1 MQKDTLDKSF
11 LKFMNILVDFQSK
24 DQKGM
29 I

>member
-11 LKFMNILVDFQSK
+11 LKLMNILVDFQSK
-24 DQKGM
+24 DQKGV